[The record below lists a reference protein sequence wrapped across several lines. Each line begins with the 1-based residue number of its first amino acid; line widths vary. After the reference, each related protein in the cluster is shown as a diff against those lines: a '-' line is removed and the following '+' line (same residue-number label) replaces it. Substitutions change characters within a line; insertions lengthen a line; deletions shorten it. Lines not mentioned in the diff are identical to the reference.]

1 MTKQTSKHVLFEL
14 VTAAAVITTILTVAV
29 LIHWWA
35 ADLQIRWLSAAL
47 VITSPLLW
55 VYALRDYRSD
65 AEPAY
70 ANAFSRGVLLNWT
83 PRRGLRAGILVKTV
97 RILSNRIR
105 ERGIACRRS

>member
-47 VITSPLLW
+47 VITSPLL
-55 VYALRDYRSD
+55 
-65 AEPAY
+65 
-70 ANAFSRGVLLNWT
+70 
-83 PRRGLRAGILVKTV
+83 
-97 RILSNRIR
+97 
-105 ERGIACRRS
+105 